1 MKLKIKLQ
9 VSIILTIILAITV
22 GLSIYMA
29 FQSVKEG
36 SRTEIIAAEIVK
48 GIAELKIITH
58 EYLLHPGERSMMQWQ
73 SRYDSLIKTITAA
86 EFKRPSDRIILN
98 EILQDLSR
106 FKAAFTELFRS
117 YGIVQEFGGPKIA
130 FSPDLRNRLTGE
142 LLVKSQATVSPAF
155 QLEKAIQTELVTAQQ
170 RASFLIVIFLIIF
183 TVLIMAISLWIN
195 RSIGVP
201 IAQLERGTQIIG
213 AGNLDHK
220 IGTVAKDEIGQLSRA
235 FDKMT
240 GDLKKTTTSIN
251 ELNKEIAE
259 RKLAEEALRESED
272 KYRTILE
279 SIEDG
284 YFEVDIAGN
293 FTFFNNSLCEI
304 LGYPKDEV
312 MGMNNRQYTDKE
324 NAKKLYQT
332 FNKVYTTGKPDKGL
346 DWEIIKKEGTKNHVE
361 ASVSLM
367 KDAGDKPIGF
377 RGIVRDI
384 TDRKQAEETLREAEQ
399 DWRDSFNSL
408 EDVMLIIDRD
418 YNIENINDN
427 GLELL
432 KKSKDD
438 VIGKKCYQIIHGT
451 ETPAEYCP
459 FRKAVETKK
468 PESIERYED
477 IFDRHFSIKSSP
489 IFDENGEI
497 VRFVDLI
504 SDITERKQ
512 AEEKFEIQ
520 RAQIKSLFDYS
531 GEAMAL
537 LDLENHIIDANLA
550 FEEVFGY
557 PLEEA
562 HGKVIEDLIC
572 PERFYHTEA
581 KELNRQAMQGI
592 KGAEIIRMRKDGK
605 EINVRVTAG
614 PIKVGGTITGRFVV
628 LDDITERK
636 QAEQASRKAAALE
649 TLIQG
654 YDNFIGD
661 SLSNLLTPIYG
672 HIELCEMGDSIDEI
686 KGELGDIKG
695 GITRLLTGINAYRN
709 FSKAGESSL
718 GKISS
723 VDISSMLDPFLS
735 GQPLK
740 TYGDK
745 EFPIDPKVKLQFTYN
760 PKKKGALSLDKLPSV
775 SGSKLTIATALKE
788 SLINAVESYAPK
800 KGGDVVVSARRED
813 GNLIIQ
819 IADNGRGMS
828 NEDRDKSQLPFFKIL
843 GIKGSARLG
852 LGAYIAR
859 QSAKYCGGDIHIE
872 SREGVGTTTSI
883 SFKISDDVS

>member
-1 MKLKIKLQ
+1 
-9 VSIILTIILAITV
+9 
-22 GLSIYMA
+22 
-29 FQSVKEG
+29 
-36 SRTEIIAAEIVK
+36 
-48 GIAELKIITH
+48 
-58 EYLLHPGERSMMQWQ
+58 
-73 SRYDSLIKTITAA
+73 
-86 EFKRPSDRIILN
+86 
-98 EILQDLSR
+98 
-106 FKAAFTELFRS
+106 
-117 YGIVQEFGGPKIA
+117 
-130 FSPDLRNRLTGE
+130 
-142 LLVKSQATVSPAF
+142 
-155 QLEKAIQTELVTAQQ
+155 
-170 RASFLIVIFLIIF
+170 
-183 TVLIMAISLWIN
+183 
-195 RSIGVP
+195 
-201 IAQLERGTQIIG
+201 
-213 AGNLDHK
+213 
-220 IGTVAKDEIGQLSRA
+220 
-235 FDKMT
+235 
-240 GDLKKTTTSIN
+240 
-251 ELNKEIAE
+251 
-259 RKLAEEALRESED
+259 
-272 KYRTILE
+272 
-279 SIEDG
+279 
-284 YFEVDIAGN
+284 
-293 FTFFNNSLCEI
+293 
-304 LGYPKDEV
+304 
-312 MGMNNRQYTDKE
+312 
-324 NAKKLYQT
+324 
-332 FNKVYTTGKPDKGL
+332 
-346 DWEIIKKEGTKNHVE
+346 
-361 ASVSLM
+361 
-367 KDAGDKPIGF
+367 
-377 RGIVRDI
+377 
-384 TDRKQAEETLREAEQ
+384 
-399 DWRDSFNSL
+399 
-408 EDVMLIIDRD
+408 
-418 YNIENINDN
+418 
-427 GLELL
+427 
-432 KKSKDD
+432 
-438 VIGKKCYQIIHGT
+438 
-451 ETPAEYCP
+451 
-459 FRKAVETKK
+459 
-468 PESIERYED
+468 
-477 IFDRHFSIKSSP
+477 
-489 IFDENGEI
+489 
-497 VRFVDLI
+497 
-504 SDITERKQ
+504 
-512 AEEKFEIQ
+512 
-520 RAQIKSLFDYS
+520 
-531 GEAMAL
+531 MAL

-695 GITRLLTGINAYRN
+695 SITRLLTGINAYRN